1 VRGGVT
7 GRILGGLQSQGMIKP
22 KGDVWVLTED
32 GRQMAMEVVRR
43 HRLYETW
50 LAREKGV
57 PADQWHRKADAAE
70 HGLDLEAT
78 NALADRLGNPRFDP
92 HGDPIP
98 TREGDLPIANRISL
112 AEWNLER
119 SALIE
124 HIEDE
129 PISMYRKIVK
139 SGLHAGMMLSGM
151 EKLSDGGVRVI
162 IEGRALDV
170 APELLGLVHV
180 GEIASDDEEPKGLRR
195 LSELDIGEEGQVY
208 GLSAG
213 CYGPERRRLL
223 DLGVV
228 PGTKIR
234 CEFQSPFGSPRSYLI
249 RGTLFGFRDEQADKI
264 LLTPAEKLDTK

>member
-1 VRGGVT
+1 
-7 GRILGGLQSQGMIKP
+7 
-22 KGDVWVLTED
+22 
-32 GRQMAMEVVRR
+32 
-43 HRLYETW
+43 
-50 LAREKGV
+50 
-57 PADQWHRKADAAE
+57 
-70 HGLDLEAT
+70 
-78 NALADRLGNPRFDP
+78 
-92 HGDPIP
+92 
-98 TREGDLPIANRISL
+98 
-112 AEWNLER
+112 
-119 SALIE
+119 
-124 HIEDE
+124 
-129 PISMYRKIVK
+129 
-139 SGLHAGMMLSGM
+139 M